1 MRIPNLFIWPWV
13 LTPKVIMTN
22 LLPRQDAFAVIK
34 NLQEEYKISN
44 QNVVFFQERPDYTIP
59 LDDAKILTIKD
70 MLPRGKTIIPQNHV
84 YSHFHY
90 QYIYSRYEKLIPYHI
105 YCGMEENIALE
116 IRSLL
121 SNHQRNMI
129 VFQDESWFYDE
140 SLESYLKEDEK
151 NEIHTCLIVD
161 LDVAPHL
168 NIIPTVNEKRFL
180 WTRGVHS
187 VL

>member
-13 LTPKVIMTN
+13 MSPKVIMTN

-44 QNVVFFQERPDYTIP
+44 QNVVFFQERRDYTIP

-70 MLPRGKTIIPQNHV
+70 MLPTGNTIIPQNHV

-90 QYIYSRYEKLIPYHI
+90 QYIYSRYQNLIPYHI

-116 IRSLL
+116 IKSLL

-140 SLESYLKEDEK
+140 SLDSYLKEDEK
-151 NEIHTCLIVD
+151 KEIHTCLTVD
-161 LDVAPHL
+161 LDVSPTL
-168 NIIPTVNEKRFL
+168 IPESKEKRFL
-180 WTRGVHS
+180 WTRGVHP